1 MELGYIL
8 APERT
13 KDKTFLEL
21 HIFKA
26 RDGATYSYIFPF
38 SFFSGD
44 FGPVFEKKVLLRYQ
58 YI

>member
-8 APERT
+8 VPERT

-38 SFFSGD
+38 SFFFLEILVLSLR
-44 FGPVFEKKVLLRYQ
+44 KKSF
-58 YI
+58 